1 VIRGLLVI
9 LGLAAAVLILLAL
22 VGLPTLATVVIR
34 QGVVASG
41 LDAPDLVV
49 TVTAEPPTDLLG
61 LHADVITITGTDATW
76 GETSV
81 DRLRVTLDDV
91 DLAGRRA
98 GSVDGV
104 LAGVAAPAGAGS
116 GDELAIER
124 IDLSGGGSDVRADVR
139 IGTQVAED
147 FIARRM
153 QEEVGISP
161 TLVRLSAPDRL
172 AIGVGPVT
180 VDGRLVIGA
189 DGSLRLET
197 GVALVP
203 SLTLIDPGSLPIE
216 LTSVAVTNDALLLGG
231 RLEGGFGP

>member
-61 LHADVITITGTDATW
+61 LHADVITITGT
-76 GETSV
+76 E
-81 DRLRVTLDDV
+81 VTLDDV

-104 LAGVAAPAGAGS
+104 LAGVAAPAGTGS